1 MILLESLLNEV
12 SHWTAIKKD
21 SGKVV
26 YFISKQN
33 KDAAIKKGT
42 HIDPKSSKKPDYF
55 NKIQNYLKTADLFKG
70 VYSKKRNNKVEVP
83 IKSPNVNVISR
94 KVDDIDNLYKHMVSR
109 WADKKEKNVVKIEK
123 AVIKQQAEW
132 LKKLIKDGVIN
143 LDEYDSNM
151 LDWQKSANKDSLNS
165 IDKFFKKHT
174 PPPIETKEPIYRGI
188 IVSKKQYLKLLED
201 FNNKKNIKL
210 PIGSFT
216 TFFDTATQFANP
228 IGHPVV
234 DESNKPYSVIFRV
247 KSECDKLTAF
257 SMNSNIASKRLKGVA
272 KVYSDEHEILMPSN
286 QKYKVDKIN
295 YVKFSDKVSFAKS
308 MAFIDLVQKCAKN
321 EAIEDDVDLTNDEF
335 YKNIFQTHMRLDKK
349 GD

>member
-1 MILLESLLNEV
+1 MILLESLLTEI

-26 YFISKQN
+26 YFMSKQN

-42 HIDPKSSKKPDYF
+42 HIDPNQNKKVKKNKKPVGKPIAPSGF
-55 NKIQNYLKTADLFKG
+55 RVNKK
-70 VYSKKRNNKVEVP
+70 EEP
-83 IKSPNVNVISR
+83 IKSPKIPIKSR
-94 KVDDIDNLYKHMVSR
+94 TLDTIANLYDNMVSR
-109 WADKKEKNVVKIEK
+109 WADKKEKHVVKKEK
-123 AVIKQQAEW
+123 AVIKQQGEW
-132 LKKLIKDGVIN
+132 LKKLVKEGVIN
-143 LDEYDSNM
+143 PDRYDSDMYN
-151 LDWQKSANKDSLNS
+151 WQNSANKDSLNS

-174 PPPIETKEPIYRGI
+174 PPPIETKEPVYRGI
-188 IVSKKQYLKLLED
+188 IVSKKEYTKLLED

-228 IGHPVV
+228 IEHPVI
-234 DESNKPYSVIFRV
+234 DESHKPYSVVFRV
-247 KSECDKLTAF
+247 KSECDRLNAF
-257 SMNSNIASKRLKGVA
+257 SMNSNIVSKRLRGIA
-272 KVYSDEHEILMPSN
+272 KVFSNEHEVLMPSN

-295 YVKFSDKVSFAKS
+295 YVKFSDKKSFAKS

-321 EAIEDDVDLTNDEF
+321 EAIEDDIDLTNDEF
-335 YKNIFQTHMRLDKK
+335 YKNIFQTPMRLDKK

>member
-1 MILLESLLNEV
+1 MILLESLFNEI
-12 SHWTAIKKD
+12 SNWTAIKKD
-21 SGKVV
+21 SGKIVSFV
-26 YFISKQN
+26 SKQN

-42 HIDPKSSKKPDYF
+42 HIDPNQNKKVKIKKPVGKPIAPSGF
-55 NKIQNYLKTADLFKG
+55 RANKK
-70 VYSKKRNNKVEVP
+70 EVP
-83 IKSPNVNVISR
+83 IESPNVNVIS
-94 KVDDIDNLYKHMVSR
+94 KTIGNIDNLYKHMVSR

-123 AVIKQQAEW
+123 AVIKQQGEW
-132 LKKLIKDGVIN
+132 LKKLVKEGVIN
-143 LDEYDSNM
+143 PDRYDSDMYN
-151 LDWQKSANKDSLNS
+151 WQNSANKDSLNS

-188 IVSKKQYLKLLED
+188 IVSKKEYLKLLED

-228 IGHPVV
+228 IEHPVI
-234 DESNKPYSVIFRV
+234 DESHKPYSVVFRV
-247 KSECDKLTAF
+247 KSECDRLNAF
-257 SMNSNIASKRLKGVA
+257 SMNSNIVSKRLRGIA
-272 KVYSDEHEILMPSN
+272 KVFSNEHEVLMPSN

-295 YVKFSDKVSFAKS
+295 YVKFSDKKSFAKS

-321 EAIEDDVDLTNDEF
+321 EVIEDDVDLTNDEF
-335 YKNIFQTHMRLDKK
+335 YKNIFQTPMRLDKK

>member
-1 MILLESLLNEV
+1 MILLESLLTEI

-26 YFISKQN
+26 YFMSKQN

-42 HIDPKSSKKPDYF
+42 HIDPNQNKKVKKNKKPVGKPIAPSGF
-55 NKIQNYLKTADLFKG
+55 RVNKK
-70 VYSKKRNNKVEVP
+70 EEP
-83 IKSPNVNVISR
+83 IKSPNVPIKSR
-94 KVDDIDNLYKHMVSR
+94 TLDTIANLYKHMVSK
-109 WADKKEKNVVKIEK
+109 WTGEKQKSVSKIEK
-123 AVIKQQAEW
+123 AAIKKQGEW
-132 LKKLIKDGVIN
+132 VKNLIKDDV
-143 LDEYDSNM
+143 DVDKYDTIMYN
-151 LDWQKSANKDSLNS
+151 WQNRADKASLKS
-165 IDKFFKKHT
+165 IDKLLKNYP

-188 IVSKKQYLKLLED
+188 ILSKKEYTKLLED

-228 IGHPVV
+228 IEHPVI
-234 DESNKPYSVIFRV
+234 DESHKPYSVVFRV
-247 KSECDKLTAF
+247 KSECDRLNAF
-257 SMNSNIASKRLKGVA
+257 SMNSNIVSKRLRGIA
-272 KVYSDEHEILMPSN
+272 KVFSNEHEVLMPSN

-295 YVKFSDKVSFAKS
+295 YVKFSDKKSFAKS

-321 EAIEDDVDLTNDEF
+321 EVIEDDVDLTNDEF
-335 YKNIFQTHMRLDKK
+335 YKNIFQTPMRLDKK

>member
-1 MILLESLLNEV
+1 MILLESLLTEI

-26 YFISKQN
+26 YFMSKQN

-42 HIDPKSSKKPDYF
+42 HIDPNQNKKVKKNKKPVGKPIAPSGF
-55 NKIQNYLKTADLFKG
+55 RVNKK
-70 VYSKKRNNKVEVP
+70 EEP
-83 IKSPNVNVISR
+83 IKSPKIPIKSR
-94 KVDDIDNLYKHMVSR
+94 TLDTIANLYDNMVSR
-109 WADKKEKNVVKIEK
+109 WADKKEKHVVKKEK
-123 AVIKQQAEW
+123 AVIKQQGEW
-132 LKKLIKDGVIN
+132 LKKLVKEGVIN
-143 LDEYDSNM
+143 PDRYDSDMYN
-151 LDWQKSANKDSLNS
+151 WQNSANKDSLNS

-174 PPPIETKEPIYRGI
+174 PPPIETKEPVYRGI
-188 IVSKKQYLKLLED
+188 IVSKKEYTKLLED

-228 IGHPVV
+228 IEHPVI
-234 DESNKPYSVIFRV
+234 DESHKPYSVVFRV
-247 KSECDKLTAF
+247 KSECDRLNAF
-257 SMNSNIASKRLKGVA
+257 SMNSNIVSKRLRGIA
-272 KVYSDEHEILMPSN
+272 KVFSNEHEVLMPSN

-295 YVKFSDKVSFAKS
+295 YVKFSDKKSFAKS

-321 EAIEDDVDLTNDEF
+321 EAIEDDIDLTNDEF

>member
-1 MILLESLLNEV
+1 MILLESLLKEI

-26 YFISKQN
+26 YFMSKQN

-42 HIDPKSSKKPDYF
+42 HIDPNQNKKVKKNKKTTAKKPVGKPIAPSGFRD
-55 NKIQNYLKTADLFKG
+55 NKK
-70 VYSKKRNNKVEVP
+70 EVP
-83 IKSPNVNVISR
+83 IESPNVNVIS
-94 KVDDIDNLYKHMVSR
+94 KTIGNIDNLYKHMVSR

-123 AVIKQQAEW
+123 AVIKQQGEW
-132 LKKLIKDGVIN
+132 LKKLVKEGVIN
-143 LDEYDSNM
+143 PDRYDSDM
-151 LDWQKSANKDSLNS
+151 FAWQKSADRDSLNS
-165 IDKFFKKHT
+165 IDKFFKKNP

-188 IVSKKQYLKLLED
+188 IVSKKEYLKLLED

-228 IGHPVV
+228 IEHPVI
-234 DESNKPYSVIFRV
+234 DESHKPYSVVFRV
-247 KSECDKLTAF
+247 KSECDRLNAF
-257 SMNSNIASKRLKGVA
+257 SMNSNIVSKRLRGIA
-272 KVYSDEHEILMPSN
+272 KVYSDEHEVLMPSN

-295 YVKFSDKVSFAKS
+295 YVKFSDKISFAKS

-321 EAIEDDVDLTNDEF
+321 EVIEDDVDLTNDEF
-335 YKNIFQTHMRLDKK
+335 YKNIFQTPMRLDKK

>member
-1 MILLESLLNEV
+1 MILLESLLTEI

-26 YFISKQN
+26 YFMSKQN
-33 KDAAIKKGT
+33 RDAAIKKGT
-42 HIDPKSSKKPDYF
+42 HIDSKTKKPIKKKANIKKPVGKPIAPSDF
-55 NKIQNYLKTADLFKG
+55 RVNKK
-70 VYSKKRNNKVEVP
+70 EEP
-83 IKSPNVNVISR
+83 IKSR
-94 KVDDIDNLYKHMVSR
+94 KVPIQTRILDTIDNLYKHMVSR

-123 AVIKQQAEW
+123 AVIKQQGEW
-132 LKKLIKDGVIN
+132 LKKLIKDGAIN
-143 LDEYDSNM
+143 SDRYDSDM
-151 LDWQKSANKDSLNS
+151 LDWQKSANRDSLNS
-165 IDKFFKKHT
+165 IDKFLKKNP
-174 PPPIETKEPIYRGI
+174 PPPIQTKEPVYRGI
-188 IVSKKQYLKLLED
+188 IVSKKEYLKLLED

-228 IGHPVV
+228 IEHPVV
-234 DESNKPYSVIFRV
+234 NESNKPYSVVFRV
-247 KSECDKLTAF
+247 KSECDKLNAF
-257 SMNSNIASKRLKGVA
+257 SMNSNIVSKRLRGIA

-295 YVKFSDKVSFAKS
+295 YVKFSDKKSFAKS
-308 MAFIDLVQKCAKN
+308 MAFIDLVQTCAKN
-321 EAIEDDVDLTNDEF
+321 EAIEDDMDLTNDEF